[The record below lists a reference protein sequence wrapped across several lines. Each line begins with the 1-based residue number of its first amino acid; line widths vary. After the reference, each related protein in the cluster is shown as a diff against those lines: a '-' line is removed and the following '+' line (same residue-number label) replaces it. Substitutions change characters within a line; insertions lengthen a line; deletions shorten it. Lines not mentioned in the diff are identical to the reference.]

1 MNSSFFPS
9 FPKIEEYFYALYLVV
24 LFCFYYL
31 YMNPKLN
38 TNSFNF
44 NSSISLDISKTSAPI
59 YSLFFS
65 CRFYCLFFFWMA
77 LSYWIF
83 QPHIFHL
90 SKSYFMSFNNVIQ
103 ILYKAL
109 TLFSVIPRYIRIFF
123 YYCNRIRFPITGFFF
138 FW

>member
-1 MNSSFFPS
+1 MLF
-9 FPKIEEYFYALYLVV
+9 IWLCYFV
-24 LFCFYYL
+24 FYYL

-44 NSSISLDISKTSAPI
+44 NSSISLDISKTSAP
-59 YSLFFS
+59 YTPSFFLAD
-65 CRFYCLFFFWMA
+65 FIVFFFFGW
-77 LSYWIF
+77 LYHIDSS

-123 YYCNRIRFPITGFFF
+123 ITVIEYVFLLWVFFF
-138 FW
+138 FFGNCCVWKYY